1 MPDAL
6 HEEAPLQ
13 PKGSQE
19 QVDTHTAEPISLEEG
34 HKEPE
39 ANEDHDVD
47 ILKHWKHGKR
57 GLDNRPLLCFESLTL
72 AWAKCGHEIESD

>member
-1 MPDAL
+1 MNVNQGVKRKPARAEKTFVLQDVDFDLAVIQVPETL

-47 ILKHWKHGKR
+47 ILKH
-57 GLDNRPLLCFESLTL
+57 
-72 AWAKCGHEIESD
+72 

>member
-1 MPDAL
+1 MTIVLEDVDFELATFHVPDAL

-13 PKGSQE
+13 PKSSQE
-19 QVDTHTAEPISLEEG
+19 QVDTHTAEPISLQEG

-47 ILKHWKHGKR
+47 ILKHCRNEKR
-57 GLDNRPLLCFESLTL
+57 GQC
-72 AWAKCGHEIESD
+72 CC